1 MGAAPTIP
9 YTVVFGEAL
18 APEGCGRVSDH
29 EIVDWALRLAKEVV
43 PTEVE
48 LAPSMVVAYV
58 AGGSERDELFQTR
71 RSVPSAFDV
80 GSALVVF
87 PQILAGLAVAAH
99 SLWNLLGGN
108 ASSVSTLLKNVG
120 ELWDRRKARRK
131 GGERPPADYPNLS
144 HVIDAIETQLAA
156 AGLAPA
162 DRELLT
168 FRIVRA
174 LITDA
179 AGTRAFLAAIRPPAS

>member
-1 MGAAPTIP
+1 MS
-9 YTVVFGEAL
+9 E
-18 APEGCGRVSDH
+18 D

-58 AGGSERDELFQTR
+58 AGGRDREELFRTTR
-71 RSVPSAFDV
+71 SAPSGFDV
-80 GSALVVF
+80 GTVLVVF
-87 PQILAGLAVAAH
+87 PHILAGLAVAGH

-120 ELWDRRKARRK
+120 DLRDRRKAARK
-131 GGERPPADYPNLS
+131 GKAERAAVADYPDLS
-144 HVIDAIETQLAA
+144 RVIDAIETQLAA
-156 AGLAPA
+156 AGMAPA
-162 DRELLT
+162 DREVLT

-174 LITDA
+174 LIADGS
-179 AGTRAFLAAIRPPAS
+179 GTRAFLAAVRPPAS

>member
-1 MGAAPTIP
+1 M
-9 YTVVFGEAL
+9 
-18 APEGCGRVSDH
+18 SDE

-58 AGGSERDELFQTR
+58 AGGREREELFRTR
-71 RSVPSAFDV
+71 GSVPSGFDV
-80 GSALVVF
+80 GSVLVVF
-87 PQILAGLAVAAH
+87 PQILAGLAVAGH

-120 ELWDRRKARRK
+120 ELWDRRKAARK
-131 GGERPPADYPNLS
+131 GKTEQTAVADDPDLS
-144 HVIDAIETQLAA
+144 RVIDAIETQLAA
-156 AGLAPA
+156 AGMAPA

-174 LITDA
+174 LIADGS
-179 AGTRAFLAAIRPPAS
+179 GTRAFLTAIRPPSAS